1 MYVITVDDEIVTNSS
16 GHVTSTREGTVIHA
30 TGSDNQQFLA
40 ITAGLTLE
48 HNKSGSLS
56 LTLPPTNYALRM
68 GLLKKL
74 KPVIRIY
81 KDFVRHDNLVWKGRI
96 LDSSRDFIGRVTFRC
111 EGWLSVLCD
120 SIVFP
125 TQGLED
131 NEKIS
136 KSPQQMFLDLITSHN
151 AQMGDDSGKQ
161 FNVHTYGFP
170 GGDVDEVMAA
180 ATHSPL
186 SVGSTGDEVTLLQT
200 YLNKLGFTCAV
211 DGIFGYE
218 TKNAVVAYQESKEGL
233 LVDGIVGDKTWL
245 ALDTDMSTETPY
257 IASSVEFPNGSYETT
272 LDYIETNLIQN
283 LEVGGSIWVEEND
296 IYFYAP
302 GYEPYA
308 SQDIVFGENL
318 LDFTEFIDASEV
330 YTVLYPVGKDDLTLS
345 GGFVEAPDAI
355 NLFGRII
362 RKEDFSDVEDTNTLE
377 TNARRMLADNIKA
390 NTSIELSAFD
400 LAIINR
406 DETAFKVGENVRVTS
421 PPHNLDA
428 YYLCTAINMDLC
440 DPSKNAYTLGISPET
455 LTDRLANAQNQ
466 VTVTGG
472 GSHKPSDD
480 TIRTGEFYGIDISE
494 HNEIINWEAARGVI
508 DVAVIRVTRWDTSVT
523 RYYNGHMYHPYTI
536 IDNKFIQNYQ
546 GANSIGLD
554 IGAYVYVAGAT
565 AADAR
570 EQAQAAVRILKNNN
584 CVLRHPVW
592 LDLEESYQDG
602 LSKDVFS
609 EMIEAFREVVEAA
622 GYEFGIYTSKS
633 WWQYTLPN
641 YVRTK
646 YPGWIASW
654 PDPRYDDGSIRESLR
669 PSEGVG
675 WQYSG
680 VDTIPGFQ
688 QSGYMLDRDVF
699 YRTWGSRS

>member
-1 MYVITVDDEIVTNSS
+1 MYVITVDDRITGTGNNIR
-16 GHVTSTREGTVIHA
+16 TYEGTVIHA

-40 ITAGLTLE
+40 VVAGLTLE

-68 GLLKKL
+68 GKLKKL
-74 KPVIRIY
+74 KSIIRVY
-81 KDFVRHDNLVWKGRI
+81 KDFVRHDNLIWKGRV
-96 LDSSRDFIGRVTFRC
+96 LDSSRDFLGRVTFRC
-111 EGWLSVLCD
+111 EGWMSVLCD

-125 TQGLED
+125 TQGLESD
-131 NEKIS
+131 EKIS
-136 KSPQQMFLDLITSHN
+136 KSPKDMFIELIRAHN
-151 AQMGDDSGKQ
+151 AQMGENSDKR
-161 FNVHTYGFP
+161 FVNIHTYGFP
-170 GGDVDEVMAA
+170 ESNSEEVTAA
-180 ATHSPL
+180 ATHSQL
-186 SVGSTGDEVTLLQT
+186 SVGSTGDEVALLQS

-211 DGIFGYE
+211 DGIFGTE
-218 TKNAVVAYQESKEGL
+218 TKNAVVAYQQSKGTL
-233 LVDGIVGDKTWL
+233 TADGICGDRTWE
-245 ALDTDMSTETPY
+245 ALDTDMVNETPY
-257 IASSVEFPNGSYETT
+257 IAPSVEFPNGSYETT

-302 GYEPYA
+302 GYEGYA
-308 SQDIVFGENL
+308 KQDIVFGENL
-318 LDFTEFIDASEV
+318 LDFTEFVDASEV

-345 GGFVEAPDAI
+345 GGFIEAPDAVEM
-355 NLFGRII
+355 FGRII

-390 NTSIELSAFD
+390 NTTIEISAFD
-400 LAIINR
+400 LAILDR
-406 DETAFKVGENVRVTS
+406 DETAFEVGKNVRVTS

-440 DPSKNAYTLGISPET
+440 DPSKNTYTLGISPET
-455 LTDRLANAQNQ
+455 LTDKLANRGNI
-466 VTVTGG
+466 TVSSG

-494 HNEIINWEAARGVI
+494 HNEIVNWEAARGVI
-508 DVAVIRVTRWDTSVT
+508 DVAVIRVTRWDTSDT

-554 IGAYVYVAGAT
+554 VGAYVYVAGAT

-592 LDLEESYQDG
+592 IDLEETYQDG

-622 GYEFGIYTSKS
+622 GFEFGIYTSKS

>member
-74 KPVIRIY
+74 KPIIRIY

-136 KSPQQMFLDLITSHN
+136 KSPQQMFLDLIASHN
-151 AQMGDDSGKQ
+151 AQMGDGSGKQ

-180 ATHSPL
+180 ATHNPL

-218 TKNAVVAYQESKEGL
+218 TKNAVVAYQESKGL
-233 LVDGIVGDKTWL
+233 AQDGIVGDYTWE
-245 ALDTDMSTETPY
+245 ALDADMSTETPY
-257 IASSVEFPNGSYETT
+257 VASSVEFPNGSYETT
-272 LDYIETNLIQN
+272 LDYIEQNLIQN

-362 RKEDFSDVEDTNTLE
+362 RKEDFSDVEDTAKLQADAT
-377 TNARRMLADNIKA
+377 RMLADNIKA
-390 NTSIELSAFD
+390 NTSIEISAFD
-400 LAIINR
+400 LAILNR
-406 DETAFKVGENVRVTS
+406 DESAFKVGENVRVTS

-440 DPSKNAYTLGISPET
+440 DPSKNTYTLGISPET

-466 VTVTGG
+466 VTTTA
-472 GSHKPSDD
+472 GSSGRIEP
-480 TIRTGEFYGIDISE
+480 REGEFLGVDVSE
-494 HNEIINWEAARGVI
+494 HNGDIYWPAAVGVL
-508 DVAVIRVTRWDTSVT
+508 DVAIIRVCTINRSTGEYDIVD
-523 RYYNGHMYHPYTI
+523 PY
-536 IDNKFIQNYQ
+536 FVQNYT
-546 GANSIGLD
+546 
-554 IGAYVYVAGAT
+554 GAT
-565 AADAR
+565 ANGIAVGVYAFIGGNTVER
-570 EQAQAAVRILKNNN
+570 VRHEAEAVVGILQANSCRLN
-584 CVLRHPVW
+584 LPVW
-592 LDLEESYQDG
+592 FDMESTKYESMG
-602 LSKDVFS
+602 ESTIRG
-609 EMIEAFREVVEAA
+609 MINAFRDVVVNA
-622 GYEFGIYTSKS
+622 GYIFGIYTNRNWWTYILPDDIKS
-633 WWQYTLPN
+633 A
-641 YVRTK
+641 
-646 YPGWIASW
+646 YPFWIAAFPSTE
-654 PDPRYDDGSIRESLR
+654 YDNGTIKESLR
-669 PSEGVG
+669 PSYGVG

-680 VDTIPGFQ
+680 YGMKTGRLAGFQ
-688 QSGYMLDRDVF
+688 NPSWMLDMDIF
-699 YRTWGSRS
+699 YQIWPTTPS

>member
-1 MYVITVDDEIVTNSS
+1 MYVITVDDKIVTNSS
-16 GHVTSTREGTVIHA
+16 GNVISTREGTVIHA

-74 KPVIRIY
+74 KPIIRIY

-136 KSPQQMFLDLITSHN
+136 KSPQQMFLDLIASHN
-151 AQMGDDSGKQ
+151 AQMGDGSGKQ

-180 ATHSPL
+180 ATHNPL

-218 TKNAVVAYQESKEGL
+218 TKNAVVAYQESKGL
-233 LVDGIVGDKTWL
+233 AQDGIVGDYTWE
-245 ALDTDMSTETPY
+245 ALDADMSTETPY
-257 IASSVEFPNGSYETT
+257 VASSVEFPNGSYETT
-272 LDYIETNLIQN
+272 LDYIEQNLIQN

-362 RKEDFSDVEDTNTLE
+362 RKEDFSDAEDTNTLE

-390 NTSIELSAFD
+390 NTSIEISAFD
-400 LAIINR
+400 LAILNR
-406 DETAFKVGENVRVTS
+406 DESAFKVGENVRVTS

-440 DPSKNAYTLGISPET
+440 DPSKNTYTLGISPET

-466 VTVTGG
+466 ITTTTGSIG
-472 GSHKPSDD
+472 RIEP
-480 TIRTGEFYGIDISE
+480 REGEFLGVDVSE
-494 HNEIINWEAARGVI
+494 HNGDIYWPAAVGVL
-508 DVAVIRVTRWDTSVT
+508 DVAIIRVCTINRAEG
-523 RYYNGHMYHPYTI
+523 NGLYDVVDPY
-536 IDNKFIQNYQ
+536 FVQNYT
-546 GANSIGLD
+546 
-554 IGAYVYVAGAT
+554 GAT
-565 AADAR
+565 NNGIAVGVYAFIGGNTV
-570 EQAQAAVRILKNNN
+570 EQVRHEAETVVGILQANN
-584 CVLRHPVW
+584 CRLNLPVW
-592 LDLEESYQDG
+592 FDMESTKYESMG
-602 LSKDVFS
+602 EVTIRN
-609 EMIEAFREVVEAA
+609 MINAFKEVVVNA
-622 GYEFGIYTSKS
+622 GYLFGIYTNRNWWTYLLPDDIKS
-633 WWQYTLPN
+633 N
-641 YVRTK
+641 NVF
-646 YPGWIASW
+646 WIAAFPSTE
-654 PDPRYDDGSIRESLR
+654 YDNGTIKESLR
-669 PSEGVG
+669 PSYGVG

-680 VDTIPGFQ
+680 YGMKTGRLAGFQ
-688 QSGYMLDRDVF
+688 NPSWMLDMDIF
-699 YRTWGSRS
+699 YQIWPTTPSQ

>member
-1 MYVITVDDEIVTNSS
+1 MYVITIDDTVTSS
-16 GHVTSTREGTVIHA
+16 GGVITTYEGTVIHA

-56 LTLPPTNYALRM
+56 LTLPPTNYALKS
-68 GLLKKL
+68 GKLKKL

-136 KSPQQMFLDLITSHN
+136 KSPEQMFIDLINSHN
-151 AQMGDDSGKQ
+151 AQMGDGSGKQ
-161 FNVHTYGFP
+161 LTPHTYGFNSEALP
-170 GGDVDEVMAA
+170 EPNTRGGTRAS
-180 ATHSPL
+180 HSQL
-186 SVGSTGDEVTLLQT
+186 SIGSTGEEVTLLQT
-200 YLNKLGFTCAV
+200 YLNKLGHTCAV
-211 DGIFGYE
+211 DGIFGNE
-218 TKNAVVAYQESKEGL
+218 TQAAVAAYQGKKGL
-233 LVDGIVGDKTWL
+233 DQDGIVGPLTWD
-245 ALDTDMSTETPY
+245 ALDTDMETETPY
-257 IASSVEFPNGSYETT
+257 VASSVEFPNGSYETT

-330 YTVLYPVGKDDLTLS
+330 YTVLYPVGKDDLTLQ

-362 RKEDFSDVEDTNTLE
+362 RKEDFSDVEDAAKLQADAT
-377 TNARRMLADNIKA
+377 RMLADNIKA
-390 NTSIELSAFD
+390 NTSIEISAFD
-400 LAIINR
+400 LAILNR
-406 DETAFKVGENVRVTS
+406 DESAFKVGENVRVTS

-440 DPSKNAYTLGISPET
+440 DPSKNTYTLGISPET
-455 LTDRLANAQNQ
+455 LTDKLANARTQ
-466 VTVTGG
+466 VTSLA
-472 GSHKPSDD
+472 GSSGRIEP
-480 TIRTGEFYGIDISE
+480 REGEFLGVDVSE
-494 HNEIINWEAARGVI
+494 HNGDIYWPAAVGVL
-508 DVAVIRVTRWDTSVT
+508 DVAIIRVCTINRAAG
-523 RYYNGHMYHPYTI
+523 NGEYDVVDPY
-536 IDNKFIQNYQ
+536 FVQNYT
-546 GANSIGLD
+546 GAKANGINVGVYAFIGGNTVERVRHEAEAVVGIL
-554 IGAYVYVAGAT
+554 
-565 AADAR
+565 
-570 EQAQAAVRILKNNN
+570 QANN
-584 CVLRHPVW
+584 CVLNMPVW
-592 LDLEESYQDG
+592 FDMESTKYESMG
-602 LSKDVFS
+602 TATISA
-609 EMIEAFREVVEAA
+609 MIEAFREVVENA
-622 GYEFGIYTSKS
+622 GYIFGIYTNRN
-633 WWQYTLPN
+633 WWTYLLPD
-641 YVRTK
+641 YVKTA
-646 YPGWIASW
+646 YPAWIAAFPSTE
-654 PDPRYDDGSIRESLR
+654 YDNGTIKESLR
-669 PSEGVG
+669 PSYGDG

-680 VDTIPGFQ
+680 YGMKTGRLAGFQ
-688 QSGYMLDRDVF
+688 NPSWMLDMDIF
-699 YRTWGSRS
+699 YRIWNPIS